1 MAKDL
6 VKQMNMICGDT
17 IKMATSNIK
26 RFTFGE
32 NNLYY
37 DFNVHSYT
45 RPGSQ
50 PISTIMLV
58 GTNLVIESSTLQPY
72 IPELVDFLATLCI
85 EYNANYDNFHND
97 IEPYADEIADAVA
110 EEVRRR
116 RGQ

>member
-1 MAKDL
+1 
-6 VKQMNMICGDT
+6 MNMICGDT

-37 DFNVHSYT
+37 DFNVHTYT

-58 GTNLVIESSTLQPY
+58 GTNLVIVSNTLQPY

-85 EYNANYDNFHND
+85 EYNANYDSFHND
-97 IEPYADEIADAVA
+97 IEPYADEIADAVI